1 MGGKES
7 ERQCDCRREQGWP
20 WQGCNRARGLGVAEA
35 AGAGQAEQGCPGRA
49 GRRVA
54 AQLGD
59 WLPQMAFPDRSKLRR
74 PQGFH
79 NPGNGLSKNRRW
91 GRGRASKTP
100 PRPFPQ
106 GLCPSP
112 HVLGEGP
119 AMVSGH
125 GQVPQQ
131 GMLPTPALPQD

>member
-1 MGGKES
+1 MRGSVIAGGS
-7 ERQCDCRREQGWP
+7 
-20 WQGCNRARGLGVAEA
+20 RAGPGRVAT
-35 AGAGQAEQGCPGRA
+35 GQAGWAWQKLPGRA

-59 WLPQMAFPDRSKLRR
+59 WLPQMAFPDRSKFRR

-79 NPGNGLSKNRRW
+79 NPGNGLSKKNRRW

-131 GMLPTPALPQD
+131 GMFPTPALPQD